1 MRVDHVVVAVPVRDE
16 ELLLGRCLDS
26 VVGAVA
32 ALHEARPGLATTVV
46 LALDRCVD
54 RSAEVA
60 ARPGVVLVEAD
71 LGSVGRAR
79 SVAVAR
85 GLAAVA
91 ATGAPTAATWVA
103 NTDADCAVPQD
114 WLVQHVHLAEAG
126 ADLVVGTVVPDH
138 VADPRVLRAW
148 RARHELREGHRHVHG
163 ANLGVRATAYLEV
176 GGFAP
181 LPVHEDVALVEAV
194 RAGGRPWVATD
205 RGRVRTSAR
214 ATSRVEGGFAAFLA
228 DLASAPGPLTRA
240 DPSPLAVAADGRLG
254 FARPEGG

>member
-26 VVGAVA
+26 VAAAVA
-32 ALHEARPGLATTVV
+32 ALGAARPGLATTVV

-54 RSAEVA
+54 HSAEVA

-79 SVAVAR
+79 AAAVAR
-85 GLAAVA
+85 GLMVA
-91 ATGAPTAATWVA
+91 AASGAPAAATWVA
-103 NTDADCAVPQD
+103 NTDADCAVPTD
-114 WLVQHVHLAEAG
+114 WLVQQVDLAEAG

-163 ANLGVRATAYLEV
+163 ANLGVRASAYLEV

-181 LPVHEDVALVEAV
+181 LPVHEDVTLVEAV
-194 RAGGRPWVATD
+194 RGSGRPWVATD

-214 ATSRVEGGFAAFLA
+214 ATSRVDGGFASFLA
-228 DLASAPGPLTRA
+228 DLAVGDHPRA
-240 DPSPLAVAADGRLG
+240 MHP
-254 FARPEGG
+254 